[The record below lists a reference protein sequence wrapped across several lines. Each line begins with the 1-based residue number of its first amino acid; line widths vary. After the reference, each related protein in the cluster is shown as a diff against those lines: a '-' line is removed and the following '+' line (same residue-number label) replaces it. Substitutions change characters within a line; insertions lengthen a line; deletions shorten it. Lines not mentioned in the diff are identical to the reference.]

1 MIYSFSYIFKC
12 IVIYLRDDCLTIN
25 SIKDIKEGEEIFNTF
40 GDMPNS
46 RLLQMYG
53 FTEENNPHDDLYI
66 DAEVI
71 KDFVRINLG
80 LSVHDKNI

>member
-1 MIYSFSYIFKC
+1 
-12 IVIYLRDDCLTIN
+12 
-25 SIKDIKEGEEIFNTF
+25 
-40 GDMPNS
+40 MPNS